1 MKLFACLFCLASIA
15 GVQNSEF
22 FDAYEQQYLATVEF
36 IKETIPTILSD
47 DGTDFQPHV
56 KDLITIVESQ
66 LCPDEEAEDNT
77 ECDSGS
83 NWLLGCTCTSKFAGL
98 EGNCKKTPCKVI
110 HYIKNN
116 VPKAMSDFMAA
127 NSYEEMLTVFMN
139 LVEKIWRI
147 LCECRGVVDATISCA
162 RNYDGLVFVLSG
174 VDRSS
179 FDEIVNH
186 VDWTTVR
193 GIVHGYL
200 DAICGEE
207 NGEDCPTVLRNWQ
220 AENGRFFDNTFNGVD
235 TCISMIRAENE
246 TKASMDAMV
255 YEEGMDMESYTNGW
269 VDAYMKMEE
278 KLICDADCAG
288 EMQELMY
295 FSCCIKRTAE
305 MLSTESMKR
314 KYVKFF
320 KNIWRFIYPGY
331 PEAPELK
338 NAVNRFM
345 EMYRPASF
353 CGAKT
358 DVYRKVDRQC
368 NAIKA

>member
-15 GVQNSEF
+15 GVQSSEF

-36 IKETIPTILSD
+36 IKETITEILSD
-47 DGTDFQPHV
+47 DGTDFQPQV
-56 KDLITIVESQ
+56 KELITLVESQ
-66 LCPDEEAEDNT
+66 LCPDEDAEDNA

-83 NWLLGCTCTSKFAGL
+83 NWLLGCKCTSEFAGL
-98 EGNCKKTPCKVI
+98 EGNCKNTPCKMI
-110 HYIKNN
+110 QHFKDNA
-116 VPKAMSDFMAA
+116 PKAMSDFMAA
-127 NSYEEMLTVFMN
+127 NSYEEMMTVVMN
-139 LVEKIWRI
+139 VVEEIWRI
-147 LCECRGVVDATISCA
+147 LCECRGVVDAAISCA
-162 RNYDGLVFVLSG
+162 RNYDGLVFILSSY
-174 VDRSS
+174 DRTN

-186 VDWTTVR
+186 VEWETAR

-207 NGEDCPTVLRNWQ
+207 NGEDCPAVLSNWQ
-220 AENGRFFDNTFNGVD
+220 AGNGIFFDNTFNGVD
-235 TCISMIRAENE
+235 TCISMIRAEKE
-246 TKASMDAMV
+246 TKASVDAMV
-255 YEEGMDMESYTNGW
+255 YEEGMDMESYIDGW

-288 EMQELMY
+288 EMQELIY
-295 FSCCIKRTAE
+295 SSCCVKRAAE
-305 MLSTESMKR
+305 RLSTETMKT

-320 KNIWRFIYPGY
+320 KNIWRFIYPG
-331 PEAPELK
+331 EAPELK

-345 EMYRPASF
+345 EMYRPVSF

-358 DVYRKVDRQC
+358 DVYRTMNKQC